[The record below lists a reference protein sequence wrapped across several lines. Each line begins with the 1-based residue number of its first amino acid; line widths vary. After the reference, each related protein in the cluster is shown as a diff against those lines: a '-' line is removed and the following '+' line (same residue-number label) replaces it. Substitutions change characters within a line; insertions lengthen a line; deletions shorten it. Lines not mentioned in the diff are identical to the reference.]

1 MEDLARNQDDH
12 EYHSRAWFRELTVK
26 LAMREDL
33 AVSAVT
39 SDDGEVYDV
48 EVTVVSAASQEPLDL
63 PGLSGQPTRGTQYSN
78 HWWRW

>member
-12 EYHSRAWFRELTVK
+12 EYHSGAWFRELTVK

-48 EVTVVSAASQEPLDL
+48 EVTVVSAGSQERLDL
-63 PGLSGQPTRGTQYSN
+63 PGQPTRGNQYSN
-78 HWWRW
+78 HWSRW